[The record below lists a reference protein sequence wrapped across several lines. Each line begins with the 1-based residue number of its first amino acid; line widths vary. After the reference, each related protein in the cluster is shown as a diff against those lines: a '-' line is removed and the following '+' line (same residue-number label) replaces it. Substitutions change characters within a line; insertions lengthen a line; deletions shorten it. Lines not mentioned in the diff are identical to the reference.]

1 MRRELVG
8 VTARLEQQLAE
19 HSLLEARLRQKQRL
33 ETVGTLAG
41 GVAHEFNNVLVPIT
55 LYAELALDSLT
66 PDQTAHQDLKRVI
79 AAVRRATSIVS
90 KILTFSRHLEVG
102 SLKPID
108 IAAAVDEGLRLFTAL
123 RPTDIEI
130 TTDIAAD
137 CRAALADTTLVVQ
150 IVMNLCTNAY
160 HAMRPLGGKLH
171 IGLHNV
177 DVPAGSPAELA
188 PGPYVCLSVVDTGHG
203 MDQAT
208 RDRIFEPYFT
218 TREVGKG
225 TGLGLS
231 VVHGIVASMGG
242 SIHADSAPQRGT
254 TMQVLI
260 PAVAAATVDN
270 KENA

>member
-1 MRRELVG
+1 
-8 VTARLEQQLAE
+8 
-19 HSLLEARLRQKQRL
+19 
-33 ETVGTLAG
+33 
-41 GVAHEFNNVLVPIT
+41 
-55 LYAELALDSLT
+55 
-66 PDQTAHQDLKRVI
+66 
-79 AAVRRATSIVS
+79 
-90 KILTFSRHLEVG
+90 
-102 SLKPID
+102 
-108 IAAAVDEGLRLFTAL
+108 
-123 RPTDIEI
+123 
-130 TTDIAAD
+130 
-137 CRAALADTTLVVQ
+137 
-150 IVMNLCTNAY
+150 
-160 HAMRPLGGKLH
+160 
-171 IGLHNV
+171 
-177 DVPAGSPAELA
+177 
-188 PGPYVCLSVVDTGHG
+188 